1 MTRPARSEGRM
12 NKVITTAAVI
22 LCLAGAANAG
32 DARTSHSRSSAMAST
47 AHQILI
53 GVDVDAALPLSTYAD
68 VNGVGTGALLTIDYP
83 VIEQLSLTGRAGFQ
97 YHFDKSPVAGVN
109 THVHSVPVL
118 LGAKYY
124 VMETNRQGLF
134 AAAELGMFD
143 LMASASAGGSS
154 ASTSE
159 LKFGI
164 GAGVGYQ
171 WNQWSARLN
180 VHSQDLG
187 NFGDAVMVTGGVG
200 YQFAGF

>member
-1 MTRPARSEGRM
+1 M

-109 THVHSVPVL
+109 THVHSIPVL
-118 LGAKYY
+118 FGAKYY

-143 LMASASAGGSS
+143 LMTGATIGGASGSS
-154 ASTSE
+154 NDV
-159 LKFGI
+159 KFGV
-164 GAGVGYQ
+164 GAGVGYA
-171 WNQWSARLN
+171 WNQWSARVNL
-180 VHSQDLG
+180 HSHDMG
-187 NFGDAVMVTGGVG
+187 HFGDSLMVTGGIG

>member
-1 MTRPARSEGRM
+1 M

-22 LCLAGAANAG
+22 LCLAGSANAG
-32 DARTSHSRSSAMAST
+32 DARTSHGRSTALASS

-53 GVDVDAALPLSTYAD
+53 GADIDAALPLGTYGDAS
-68 VNGVGTGALLTIDYP
+68 GVGAGALLTIEYP
-83 VIEQLSLTGRAGFQ
+83 VIEQLSLTGRVGFQ
-97 YHFDKSPVAGVN
+97 YHLDKSPVAGVDM
-109 THVHSVPVL
+109 HVHSVPVL

-143 LMASASAGGSS
+143 LMASASGPGGS

-159 LKFGI
+159 VKFGV

-171 WNQWSARLN
+171 WNQWSARVN
-180 VHSQDLG
+180 VHSHDIG
-187 NFGDAVMVTGGVG
+187 HFGDLMMVTGGIG

>member
-1 MTRPARSEGRM
+1 M

-32 DARTSHSRSSAMAST
+32 DARTSHGRSNVAAT
-47 AHQILI
+47 THTVLV
-53 GVDVDAALPLSTYAD
+53 GVDVDAALPLGTYGDA
-68 VNGVGTGALLTIDYP
+68 NGIGGGALLTIEYP

-97 YHFDKSPVAGVN
+97 FHSDKSQTILGTTVDS
-109 THVHSVPVL
+109 HFHSIPVL

-124 VMETNRQGLF
+124 VMQQDRQGLF

-143 LMASASAGGSS
+143 LMGSASAGANSQ
-154 ASTSE
+154 TSNDV
-159 LKFGI
+159 KFGM

-171 WNQWSARLN
+171 WNQWNARLN
-180 VHSQDLG
+180 VHTHDVG
-187 NFGDAVMVTGGVG
+187 HFGDLLMVSGGIG